1 MHKVLDLF
9 SGIGGFSKGLEDT
22 GGFETVAFCEFDEH
36 ARKVLSKHWKGVK
49 QYTDIRE
56 LTYEQLQADG
66 IKPTVLTG
74 GFPCQDISVAG
85 KQAGII
91 GERSSLWSEYF
102 RLIKD
107 VQPTWAI
114 IENVSALRSKGL
126 ALVLQNLSEIG
137 YNAEWHCIP
146 CSAIGGL
153 HRRDR
158 IWIIA
163 YPSNNKRDVAHSKS
177 EFSQWDQHE
186 RTEEGQSETKT
197 RNRGG
202 SQGDVENSNNY
213 GFEGGR
219 SETRNQTSSRKNPKE
234 NRRDYSDNTSRSSND
249 GGDSKESSVNGTLQG
264 SSNGYKTKSTTSTGL
279 YKVSEES
286 NNGKRVGT
294 ENRNQE
300 NDSRTLVQ
308 ERQGRIQSPNDR
320 GLGEDQTSLTRSEV
334 QSRDDNIRGNRMA
347 TTKTNVGNTK
357 HDGSSSSKESRVY
370 EETIRRSEEGQNE
383 TFQSERTSTRGIISD
398 QSVSDSDS
406 KGLQGSKLSTDYDG
420 QETGGEASTTRSASK
435 PNSFRG
441 EPDTIVKREGLELF
455 SEYAKTKWAVE
466 PNVGRVAYGIPNRVH
481 RLKQLGNSV
490 VPQIPEFLGYCIL
503 NYEKIKGETK

>member
-1 MHKVLDLF
+1 MLSLCCCGIIIFNMKHKVLDLF
-9 SGIGGFSKGLEDT
+9 SGIGGFSLGLQNT
-22 GGFETVAFCEFDEH
+22 GGFETVAFCEIEPFCH
-36 ARKVLSKHWKGVK
+36 KVLKKHWQDVPI
-49 QYTDIRE
+49 YNDIKE
-56 LTYEQLQADG
+56 LNYDTLQADG
-66 IKPTVLTG
+66 IEPTVITG

-85 KQAGII
+85 EQKGII
-91 GERSSLWSEYF
+91 GERSSLWSEYA
-102 RLIKD
+102 RLIED
-107 VQPTWAI
+107 VRPTWAI

-126 ALVLQNLSEIG
+126 TLVLQNLSEIG

-163 YPSNNKRDVAHSKS
+163 HPLANSRCTFGQGSII
-177 EFSQWDQHE
+177 
-186 RTEEGQSETKT
+186 EG
-197 RNRGG
+197 
-202 SQGDVENSNNY
+202 ENANEV
-213 GFEGGR
+213 GEGNA
-219 SETRNQTSSRKNPKE
+219 NQ
-234 NRRDYSDNTSRSSND
+234 YQRSS
-249 GGDSKESSVNGTLQG
+249 
-264 SSNGYKTKSTTSTGL
+264 ST
-279 YKVSEES
+279 
-286 NNGKRVGT
+286 
-294 ENRNQE
+294 
-300 NDSRTLVQ
+300 
-308 ERQGRIQSPNDR
+308 
-320 GLGEDQTSLTRSEV
+320 
-334 QSRDDNIRGNRMA
+334 SRDDRRTQGREEEAM
-347 TTKTNVGNTK
+347 GNTK

-420 QETGGEASTTRSASK
+420 QETGGKASTTRSASK
-435 PNSFRG
+435 PSSFRR
-441 EPDTIVKREGLELF
+441 EPETIVKREGLELF
-455 SEYAKTKWAVE
+455 AEYAKTKWAIE

>member
-163 YPSNNKRDVAHSKS
+163 YPMENSRCTLGQRSFIEGENEDEVGEGNANQYQRSSSTSRDDRRTQETEEGNVAHSKKLKDH
-177 EFSQWDQHE
+177 EHDNGE
-186 RTEEGQSETKT
+186 RTQQDREHRVSQQPRGEGSL
-197 RNRGG
+197 R
-202 SQGDVENSNNY
+202 
-213 GFEGGR
+213 
-219 SETRNQTSSRKNPKE
+219 
-234 NRRDYSDNTSRSSND
+234 
-249 GGDSKESSVNGTLQG
+249 
-264 SSNGYKTKSTTSTGL
+264 
-279 YKVSEES
+279 
-286 NNGKRVGT
+286 GT
-294 ENRNQE
+294 E
-300 NDSRTLVQ
+300 D
-308 ERQGRIQSPNDR
+308 
-320 GLGEDQTSLTRSEV
+320 
-334 QSRDDNIRGNRMA
+334 
-347 TTKTNVGNTK
+347 VGNTK

-383 TFQSERTSTRGIISD
+383 TFQSKRTSTRGIISD

-420 QETGGEASTTRSASK
+420 QETGGGASTTRSASK
-435 PNSFRG
+435 PSSFRR
-441 EPDTIVKREGLELF
+441 EPETIVKREGLERF
-455 SEYAKTKWAVE
+455 AEYAKTKWAVE